1 MLNTIIALLLLLTF
15 VGFIVYIFKSGNLMI
30 GFFIMALL
38 WSLIGLLPF
47 DTFIQKVI
55 TEPALGYAPT
65 IVYIIFGSWFGR
77 VLVDSGIAPAI
88 SARTAKAGQKNVMLA
103 AIFVVLVT
111 LLIFTS
117 AYGVG
122 SVIAIGVILLPILLS
137 LGIPRPVALTA
148 FLMTI
153 GGAMYLNPVLF
164 NQIKVF
170 FPAAS
175 FSGDY
180 LIFGMAAMGVQTLAV
195 IGYLYFHRHQF
206 DAHQA
211 AKNLAII
218 GADDQEIGGGLAH
231 LPVVAYAIPLVPV
244 LVNLLFK
251 WDAIPSLLLA
261 TLLAMLVTGKMRHW
275 KSFITFL
282 NDTIQQAISDIA
294 GLIMFLMAL
303 IMFAGAAQ
311 LNASRF
317 EGLLTA
323 IIPHNIWLLALI
335 LGLAAPLALFRGPL
349 HVWGAG
355 AATAAVLASTGL
367 FPDAILLPLMYVP
380 SLLAVST
387 DLTQSWNVWGM
398 EYMKVDGRTLLK
410 EGVPVMWVVSII
422 NVMLAVLLI
431 HF

>member
-1 MLNTIIALLLLLTF
+1 MLNTIIAVLLLLTF
-15 VGFIVYIFKSGNLMI
+15 VGFIIYIFKGGNLMI
-30 GFFIMALL
+30 GFFVMAIL

-47 DTFIQKVI
+47 ETFIQKVI

-88 SARTAKAGQKNVMLA
+88 SARTAKAGRKNVMLA

-137 LGIPRPVALTA
+137 LGLPRPVALTA

-170 FPAAS
+170 FPKAS

-180 LIFGMAAMGVQTLAV
+180 LVFGFAAMVVQTIAV
-195 IGYLYFHRHQF
+195 IIYLFCHRHQF
-206 DAHQA
+206 DTSKA
-211 AKNLAII
+211 AENLAII
-218 GADDQEIGGGLAH
+218 GADDQETARELSHLNPLAY
-231 LPVVAYAIPLVPV
+231 VIPLVPV
-244 LVNLLFK
+244 LVNLFFK

-275 KSFITFL
+275 KAFIRFL

-311 LNASRF
+311 LNANRF

-323 IIPHNIWLLALI
+323 VIPHNIWFLALI

-410 EGVPVMWVVSII
+410 EGVPVMWLVSII

-431 HF
+431 HY